1 MLGERLH
8 VVHNGAEAQV
18 CLILCPTV
26 GLSVCLFCLT
36 DCVIVFLST
45 VHFTLV
51 IFYLFFL
58 SYVSIV
64 SRSSVIFLVC
74 LPHPSVP
81 PSCSSVFSLFCLF
94 FLGWCHFFYP
104 WLRTTLFFLL
114 PFFHSFNQFSALSS
128 IVALLLFFSFHLLSS

>member
-81 PSCSSVFSLFCLF
+81 PSCSSVFSLLSLF
-94 FLGWCHFFYP
+94 FRLVS
-104 WLRTTLFFLL
+104 FLL
-114 PFFHSFNQFSALSS
+114 PLAQNDSLFSTS
-128 IVALLLFFSFHLLSS
+128 FFSFF